1 MILIIALYLMY
12 LSSETSEKKSHFKI
26 LKNQLEFIWDQ
37 EYIKWLLGKYKACVQ
52 LNIED
57 MRHREAFS
65 KLQVPETWPTH
76 RAMKLPTC

>member
-12 LSSETSEKKSHFKI
+12 LSSETSEKNHI
-26 LKNQLEFIWDQ
+26 LKYKNNQLEFIWDQ
-37 EYIKWLLGKYKACVQ
+37 EYIKCLLDKYKACVQ
-52 LNIED
+52 LNIEG